1 MINKL
6 IERMFEEAEDYD
18 EYMWLAEETEK
29 EDCKQKLKHIA
40 EQEREHYKTLYDLI
54 FTTEPITDME
64 KAFKRHAKHIYEHML
79 EKK

>member
-1 MINKL
+1 
-6 IERMFEEAEDYD
+6 MFEEAEDYD
-18 EYMWLAEETEK
+18 EYMELAEEAEK
-29 EDCKQKLKHIA
+29 EDYRQRLKHIA

-54 FTTEPITDME
+54 FTAEPSTAME